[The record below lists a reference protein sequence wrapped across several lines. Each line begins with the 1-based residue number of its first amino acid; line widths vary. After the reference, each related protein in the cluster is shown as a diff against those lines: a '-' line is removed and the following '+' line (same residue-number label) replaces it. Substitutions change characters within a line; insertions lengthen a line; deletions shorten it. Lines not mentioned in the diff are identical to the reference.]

1 MGGKE
6 MLGKY
11 KDEWI
16 LVECK
21 QVDENFEIVE
31 GEILYHSK
39 DKDEVYR
46 NLLESKPK
54 NCAIEYT
61 GKIPENLAVML

>member
-1 MGGKE
+1 MKKKE
-6 MLGKY
+6 LLEKS

-21 QVDENFEIVE
+21 QVDKNFEIVE

-39 DKDEVYR
+39 DKDEVYK
-46 NLLESKPK
+46 NLLELKPK
-54 NCAIEYT
+54 DCAIEYT